1 MVSIMVAQ
9 LTDST
14 ATTGDSIMSTDN
26 VTVLNHLRLAAAND
40 LPLMTQEQLTNMVV
54 TLTEQVLTMQED
66 MIRFAESQ
74 QQMLEWIK
82 TLKR

>member
-1 MVSIMVAQ
+1 MVSTMVAQ

-14 ATTGDSIMSTDN
+14 ALTGDSIMSTDN
-26 VTVLNHLRLAAAND
+26 VTVINHLRLASAND
-40 LPLMTQEQLTNMVV
+40 LPLMTQEQLTNMIV

>member
-1 MVSIMVAQ
+1 
-9 LTDST
+9 
-14 ATTGDSIMSTDN
+14 MSTDN
-26 VTVLNHLRLAAAND
+26 VTVLNHLRLASAND

>member
-1 MVSIMVAQ
+1 
-9 LTDST
+9 
-14 ATTGDSIMSTDN
+14 MSTDN
-26 VTVLNHLRLAAAND
+26 VTVLNHLRLASAND
-40 LPLMTQEQLTNMVV
+40 LPLMTQEQLTNMIV

>member
-1 MVSIMVAQ
+1 
-9 LTDST
+9 
-14 ATTGDSIMSTDN
+14 MSTDN
-26 VTVLNHLRLAAAND
+26 VTVLNHLRLASAND
-40 LPLMTQEQLTNMVV
+40 LPLMTQEQLTNMIV

-66 MIRFAESQ
+66 MIRLAESQ